1 MPEYVNVSVIIP
13 CYRCCET
20 IERAVASVAAQT
32 HKPAELILIDDCSG
46 DGTLVMLNELK
57 TQYQKAW
64 IKVIA
69 CPVNGGAAT
78 ARNVGWA
85 AATQHY
91 IAFLDSD
98 DSWHPQKVELQY
110 GWMMKN
116 PEVTLTGHAYREVA
130 TEASAERQVQPF
142 RDLPVFYEV
151 NKNQLLLS
159 NLFPTRSV
167 MLRRNIP
174 QRFPDGKRH
183 SEDYQL
189 WLEICCAGMACFR
202 TDMPLAF
209 SFKSDFGDAGLSA
222 ALWKMEKGELN
233 SYYSIYRNRGI
244 TWPQLI
250 ALCGW
255 SLLKYFKRVLKVHL
269 RKSSESA

>member
-1 MPEYVNVSVIIP
+1 MAQYADVSVIIP

-32 HKPAELILIDDCSG
+32 QKPAELILVDDCSG
-46 DGTLVMLNELK
+46 DGTLAMLNELTARYRK
-57 TQYQKAW
+57 GW
-64 IKVIA
+64 INVIA

-85 AATQHY
+85 AATQDY

-110 GWMMKN
+110 GWMVKN
-116 PEVTLTGHAYREVA
+116 PGVTLTGHACREVA
-130 TEASAERQVQPF
+130 AEASAKAEVLVF
-142 RDLPVFYEV
+142 RDPPVFYGV
-151 NKNQLLLS
+151 SKDQLLLS
-159 NLFPTRSV
+159 NRFPTPSV
-167 MLRRNIP
+167 MMRRNTN
-174 QRFPDGKRH
+174 QRFPDGKRY

-189 WLEICCAGMACFR
+189 WLEICCAGLACFR
-202 TDMPLAF
+202 TDMPLTF
-209 SFKSDFGDAGLSA
+209 LYKSAYGDAGLSS
-222 ALWKMEKGELN
+222 ALWRMEKGELD
-233 SYYSIYRNRGI
+233 SYHSIYRNRGI
-244 TWPQLI
+244 TWAQLI
-250 ALCGW
+250 ALRGW

>member
-1 MPEYVNVSVIIP
+1 MAQYADVSVIIP

-32 HKPAELILIDDCSG
+32 QKPAELILVDDCSG
-46 DGTLVMLNELK
+46 DGTLAMLNELTARYRK
-57 TQYQKAW
+57 GW
-64 IKVIA
+64 INVIA

-85 AATQHY
+85 AATQDY

-110 GWMMKN
+110 GWMVKN
-116 PEVTLTGHAYREVA
+116 PGVTLTGHACREVTA
-130 TEASAERQVQPF
+130 EASAAPQVEAF
-142 RDLPVFYEV
+142 SDLPVFYEV
-151 NKNQLLLS
+151 SKKQLLLS
-159 NLFPTRSV
+159 NRFPTRSV
-167 MLRRNIP
+167 MMRRKTP
-174 QRFPDGKRH
+174 QRFPNGKRY

-209 SFKSDFGDAGLSA
+209 SFKSDYGDAGLSA
-222 ALWKMEKGELN
+222 ALWKMEKGELD
-233 SYYSIYRNRGI
+233 SYHSIYRNRGI

-250 ALCGW
+250 ALRGW
-255 SLLKYFKRVLKVHL
+255 SLLKYFKRVLKIHL
-269 RKSSESA
+269 LKSSESA